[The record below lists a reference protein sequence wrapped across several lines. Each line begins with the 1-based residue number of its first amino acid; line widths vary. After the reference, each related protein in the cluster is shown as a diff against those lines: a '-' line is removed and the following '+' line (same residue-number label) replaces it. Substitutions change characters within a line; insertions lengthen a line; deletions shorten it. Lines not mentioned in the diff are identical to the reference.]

1 MRLGE
6 RSQGQGLAQ
15 RQHFVGFV
23 EQAAHERRADVSG
36 MENEMQRADVDNLM
50 GGVRRDMDRNP
61 RTFGVR
67 SQNAVV
73 EEACCPIS
81 GEVELDKQQ
90 RLPDEIQFLGI
101 DVRGCGQSR
110 DELVGDRRGS
120 LCCHGQWYRIG

>member
-1 MRLGE
+1 MPGRG
-6 RSQGQGLAQ
+6 RFSV
-15 RQHFVGFV
+15 RVVGPLFFF
-23 EQAAHERRADVSG
+23 QAEDGIRDRDVTG
-36 MENEMQRADVDNLM
+36 VQTCALPIL

-61 RTFGVR
+61 RTSGVR

-101 DVRGCGQSR
+101 DVRSEERRVGKECRCQWWRQEWNKNRRTEGQ
-110 DELVGDRRGS
+110 G
-120 LCCHGQWYRIG
+120 